1 MVRPPAFGRKYA
13 LVAALGPV
21 LTPWFMLRF
30 VRGPAG
36 VAPKDDESGAL
47 GVLSASTYD
56 CLARLIVWGLLV
68 CTGWAV
74 MGGITRAALALRFD

>member
-1 MVRPPAFGRKYA
+1 MLGRKYA
-13 LVAALGPV
+13 LIAALGPV

-30 VRGPAG
+30 IGSSDDASV
-36 VAPKDDESGAL
+36 KDDEGGAM

-68 CTGWAV
+68 CGGWAV
-74 MGGITRAALALRFD
+74 IGAITRAALALRFD